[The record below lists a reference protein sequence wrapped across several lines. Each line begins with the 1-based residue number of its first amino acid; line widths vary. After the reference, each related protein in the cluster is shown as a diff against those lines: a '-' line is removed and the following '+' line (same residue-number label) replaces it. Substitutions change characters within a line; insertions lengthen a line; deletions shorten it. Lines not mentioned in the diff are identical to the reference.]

1 MESNQVLTMS
11 GLTWEQAIAKL
22 KETLPESAYKKVE
35 GSAFGGTDISPAWL
49 TEKANEIFGPC
60 GVGWTF
66 TYEQSDALVSRET
79 RNSKAGRE
87 YSVWSAWLT
96 RLELRIL
103 WLGFEGIDRGV
114 ILSTGYAEGE
124 NPAYALRGAVT
135 NALGSAFSKL
145 CWQVGVYKGE
155 RDGFQQASGG
165 AQASGAKRQAQQA
178 TSTPV
183 SRPYPPET
191 VLAGLEQKLIQYVKE
206 SKGASDKQVGLLAGM
221 LQLCFAGDPDAERKA
236 HTVLAYLT
244 RGTFTSTRE
253 ISRHMALAMLDWLKI
268 SEDSGGALSPDPM
281 AAKEAQAIVVRRLSE
296 LGQESLFPSG

>member
-1 MESNQVLTMS
+1 MNSVEAVTMS
-11 GLTWEQAIAKL
+11 GLKWNDAIAKL
-22 KETLPESAYKKVE
+22 KEQLPESAYKKVE
-35 GSAFGGTDISPAWL
+35 GSAFGATDISPAWL
-49 TEKANEIFGPC
+49 TDKANEIFGPC

-66 TYEQSDALVSRET
+66 TYDQSDALVSHET
-79 RNSKAGRE
+79 RNSKSGRE
-87 YSVWSAWLT
+87 YSVWTAWLT
-96 RLELRIL
+96 RMELRIL
-103 WLGFEGIDRGV
+103 WLGTQTDGV

-155 RDGFQQASGG
+155 RDGYQQASGG
-165 AQASGAKRQAQQA
+165 ALVGGAKRQAQQA

-183 SRPYPPET
+183 VRPYPPET
-191 VLAGLEQKLIQYVKE
+191 VLAGLEQKTAQYARE
-206 SKGASDKQVGLLAGM
+206 AKGATEKQVGLLAGM
-221 LQLCFAGDPDAERKA
+221 LAACFGGDLNAPQKA
-236 HTVLAYLT
+236 HTVLGYVT
-244 RGTFTSTRE
+244 RGTYTSTKE
-253 ISRHMALAMLDWLKI
+253 IPRALALAMLDWLKI